1 MISHSASGLAGHRLL
16 VNRVPLELSMQ
27 IKRRDVLLGLMGL
40 SLPLISSSCTSSS
53 PQASSNSPDAASTT
67 ASSTQTSED
76 VPAKIRIGYQVYA
89 GSELLVKG
97 LGLANEAFPNSEVQ
111 YLRFDAGRDV
121 NTAFAANAI
130 DFGVLGSAAA
140 AVGLSRNLPY
150 DVYYLYELTDEA
162 EAFVVK
168 PEIQTAADLRG
179 KRIATPFSSTSH
191 YSLLSYLKLEGIDQ
205 NEVKVIDLLP
215 QDMLAAWQRG
225 DIDGGYV
232 WEPVLVEIAED
243 GGKILTTSG
252 DLAKRG
258 YPTLNVAVVS
268 REFSQKYPNAVKQHI
283 ATLDKAVK
291 LYRSDRQTAGQ
302 ALAKELG
309 VSPEEA
315 LTQADHVTWLDASE
329 QADPNYLGTPD
340 KPGELAKTLKNTAD
354 FMVSQ
359 KAIPTAPDQETFVKR
374 LFYAS

>member
-1 MISHSASGLAGHRLL
+1 
-16 VNRVPLELSMQ
+16 MQ

-40 SLPLISSSCTSSS
+40 SLPLINSSCTS
-53 PQASSNSPDAASTT
+53 NSPNATSTT
-67 ASSTQTSED
+67 ASSTAQASEEA
-76 VPAKIRIGYQVYA
+76 PAKIRIGYQVYA
-89 GSELLVKG
+89 GSELLAKG
-97 LGLANEAFPNSEVQ
+97 LGLAQEAFPNSEVQ

-121 NTAFAANAI
+121 NTAFAANGI

-232 WEPVLVEIAED
+232 WEPVLVEIAKA
-243 GGKILTTSG
+243 GGKVLTTSG
-252 DLAKRG
+252 DLAKKG
-258 YPTLNVAVVS
+258 YPTFNVAVVS
-268 REFSQKYPNAVKQHI
+268 QEFSKKYPNVVKQHI

-291 LYRSDRQTAGQ
+291 LYRSDRQEAGQ
-302 ALAKELG
+302 VLAKELG
-309 VSPEEA
+309 VSSEEA
-315 LTQADHVTWLDASE
+315 LTQADHVIWLDASE
-329 QADPNYLGTPD
+329 QADPQYLGTPG
-340 KPGELAKTLKNTAD
+340 KPGGLAKTLKDTAD

-359 KAIPTAPDQETFVKR
+359 KAIPTAPDRENFVKR
-374 LFYAS
+374 LLYTS